1 MTVISEPPLQQL
13 AEEIRD
19 WRSDGLI
26 VDRENRYVRNVALA
40 GTVSKNGYRYTEQA
54 LQEATNLYRNKPVFL
69 DHAPTASRATH
80 RSTRDLVGSIVN
92 PRFENGRVRGDI
104 RVIDTEAGRTFLAL
118 AESDGPSVGMSH
130 VVLAKRNVNGTIV
143 ERLEQVV
150 SVDAV
155 VFPASTVAFR
165 ESHSPT
171 DDDQTG
177 ESLTLSDRIIEELSQ
192 IREQI
197 AHLHTERTVPKT
209 VSPIRPTSG
218 ERQRSYTETLTDAQV
233 LSALRRR

>member
-1 MTVISEPPLQQL
+1 MTVTSEPPLQQL

-54 LQEATNLYRNKPVFL
+54 LQEATNLYHNKPVFL
-69 DHAPTASRATH
+69 DHAPSASRATH

-155 VFPASTVAFR
+155 VFPASTVTFR

-171 DDDQTG
+171 DDDQTA
-177 ESLTLSDRIIEELSQ
+177 EPLTLSDRIIEELSQ

-197 AHLHTERTVPKT
+197 ANMHTERSLPPQ
-209 VSPIRPTSG
+209 VSPTRPTSG
-218 ERQRSYTETLTDAQV
+218 ERRPTSKETLTDAQV

>member
-1 MTVISEPPLQQL
+1 MTVTSEPPLQQL

-54 LQEATNLYRNKPVFL
+54 LQEATCLYRNKPVFL
-69 DHAPTASRATH
+69 DHAPSASRATH

-130 VVLAKRNVNGTIV
+130 VVLAKRNANGTIV

-155 VFPASTVAFR
+155 VFPASTVTFR
-165 ESHSPT
+165 ESHSPAG
-171 DDDQTG
+171 DDQG
-177 ESLTLSDRIIEELSQ
+177 ETLTLSNRIMDELNQ

-197 AHLHTERTVPKT
+197 ANLHTKRMVPPI
-209 VSPIRPTSG
+209 VSPTRPTSG
-218 ERQRSYTETLTDAQV
+218 ERQPPSTETLTDAQV
-233 LSALRRR
+233 LSALRQR